1 MNDNDWLR
9 KRFRNPRAGCF
20 PLLLVLIL
28 AAAVVQQVG

>member
-20 PLLLVLIL
+20 PLLLIMLL
-28 AAAVVQQVG
+28 AAAAHQLV